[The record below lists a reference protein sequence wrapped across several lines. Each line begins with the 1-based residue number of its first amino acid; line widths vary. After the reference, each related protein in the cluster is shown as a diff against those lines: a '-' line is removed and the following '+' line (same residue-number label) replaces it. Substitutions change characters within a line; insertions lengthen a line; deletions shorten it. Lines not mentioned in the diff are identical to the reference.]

1 MFKIFYALL
10 FSWIRNHGTAEI
22 QGKTIFIRD
31 YFYIIRAFYF
41 LFFCQM
47 NFERCQRNFLL
58 VISLKN
64 RNQLFQRF
72 GF

>member
-22 QGKTIFIRD
+22 QGKTIFIRN

-47 NFERCQRNFLL
+47 NFE
-58 VISLKN
+58 
-64 RNQLFQRF
+64 
-72 GF
+72 